1 MELKNGGQVEK
12 LKGILRRINFNS
24 VEGRKFELWLISDNG
39 DESLSYLSLEEILI
53 LRDEINESIKQ
64 AIGI

>member
-12 LKGILRRINFNS
+12 LKGVLKRINFNS
-24 VEGRKFELWLISDNG
+24 VEGRKFELWLISDTV
-39 DESLSYLSLEEILI
+39 DQSLSYLSLEEMLI
-53 LRDEINESIKQ
+53 LRDEINQEIKQ